1 MVQNSGNYWLQL
13 IDNHCSGIP
22 LLVIAL
28 VECLSLS
35 YIYGMARFVPSFIFL
50 FKRTRGVISIFVF
63 LTIRYNAYHK
73 RLVLFGN
80 DADRLM
86 ITIDEF
92 WCFV

>member
-50 FKRTRGVISIFVF
+50 FKRMRGG
-63 LTIRYNAYHK
+63 
-73 RLVLFGN
+73 LVLFGN